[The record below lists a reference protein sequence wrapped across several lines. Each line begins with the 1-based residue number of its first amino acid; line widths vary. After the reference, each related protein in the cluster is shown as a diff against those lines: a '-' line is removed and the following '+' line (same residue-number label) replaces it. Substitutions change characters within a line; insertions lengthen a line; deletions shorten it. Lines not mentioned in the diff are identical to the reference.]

1 MALLDLHPGRRLAD
15 GLLSL
20 LDIHPAAFL
29 GATQVRREARRL
41 EQALDGLPAHLLD
54 DIGLERVEGADGGSL
69 KGTHLSRAT
78 DMTAALRS

>member
-15 GLLSL
+15 GLLAL

-29 GATQVRREARRL
+29 GEMRSRREASRI
-41 EQALDGLPAHLLD
+41 EDALDALPAHLLD
-54 DIGLERVEGADGGSL
+54 DIGLERTDDEEGVR
-69 KGTHLSRAT
+69 KPTQLSRAL